1 MNHIDAAYLKHAS
14 DAIVAVLKPCIKKDI
29 SIYKGT
35 SSAVLSDLCLQLAHD
50 MLEKGV
56 TPTDFSAVIE
66 FSLLDE
72 ATRKETGS
80 HFTAPVI
87 AHQLIDPLFLTELET
102 ELADI
107 KKTRDKTERWVK
119 LDEYRTRLGEQP
131 FLDPACGAGNIL
143 IETYLS
149 MRKLDIEALRAMLT
163 LDPTTPVSTTMA
175 IGNYRGIEINRKSA
189 CMAELLLTASAF
201 YMDAYQR
208 RVTGIDGTEPIM
220 ERARI
225 TVADALA
232 TDWDT
237 VLPSGH
243 HPAPIVVENPPFIGH
258 QNQND
263 DQKTAMQTTL
273 DGLKDSNGNGMYDP
287 RMDFSS
293 AFLLKTSRYLTDQY
307 GRPVG
312 KWGCITSANIAYGC
326 QQSLVFPKVL
336 DAGWHQKF
344 TWKPFTWHSE
354 QDSMKAVLEK
364 AKTGSATRE
373 ADVTVLL
380 NGFSADPCDS
390 RAFQITDAYTGIRRD
405 VTSQPA
411 TMMEL
416 IGKSGKRCAKVSF
429 SGHAGPNRIVTATK
443 KKLSADLADLLT
455 AKPQQGDLTAPL
467 CIPKHSNQDCRW
479 MPVYAEYRD
488 VKSSSYVFCDD
499 PTGLTFA
506 IASSHAFQLWREH
519 NCTRSL
525 GDRCEITKTMTWN
538 TFPMNK
544 LERKDRKRLINAG
557 KKVLAARTSLLSG
570 NDYKDVASMY
580 RKSTPDALRKA
591 HEGLDRVMNDILTG
605 NRDADDAALYD
616 AMWEW
621 YGKLTGTDNRQV
633 AAEPSDIKAMQ
644 QPSSA
649 VMQALAQAC
658 KRTSTHACKH
668 APMPSKNDAN
678 TVDTVKACPVADKP
692 ACKPVLT
699 VPGDHSEERELT
711 DLILNGK
718 DTAACEDRI
727 YEDELAR
734 LKAQYDIRLDRKR
747 RRAGATA
754 KASALIAERRKQA
767 RQAAL
772 KAYIEACRA
781 EGLDPDDP
789 GDLR

>member
-1 MNHIDAAYLKHAS
+1 MKNISAAYLKHAS
-14 DAIVAVLKPCIKKDI
+14 DTIVAILKPCIAKKT
-29 SIYKGT
+29 SIYEGN
-35 SSAVLSDLCLQLAHD
+35 AALYGICLQLAHD

-87 AHQLIDPLFLTELET
+87 AHQLIDPLFLTELES
-102 ELADI
+102 ELAGI
-107 KKTRDKTERWVK
+107 KETKDRTERWVK
-119 LDEYRTRLGEQP
+119 LEEYRTRLGEQT

-149 MRKLDIEALRAMLT
+149 MRKLDIEALRAMLAV
-163 LDPTTPVSTTMA
+163 DPSTPVRAAVT
-175 IGNYRGIEINRKSA
+175 IDNYRGIEINRQSA

-208 RVTGIDGTEPIM
+208 RVTGIDDSVPCM

-237 VLPSGH
+237 VLPVHSQ
-243 HPAPIVVENPPFIGH
+243 PAPIVVENPPFIGH

-263 DQKTAMQTTL
+263 DQKDTMRTTL

-293 AFLLKTSRYLTDQY
+293 AFLLKTSRYLTDRY

-312 KWGCITSANIAYGC
+312 KWGCITSSNIAYGC
-326 QQSLVFPKVL
+326 QQPLVFPKVL

-344 TWKPFTWHSE
+344 TWEPFTWHS
-354 QDSMKAVLEK
+354 DRGSMKAMLEK
-364 AKTGSATRE
+364 ATTGSATRE
-373 ADVTVLL
+373 ADVMVLL

-390 RAFQITDAYTGIRRD
+390 WAFQTTDAYTGIRRD
-405 VTSQPA
+405 VTSQTA

-416 IGKSGKRCAKVSF
+416 IGQSGERCDEVSF
-429 SGHAGPNRIVTATK
+429 SGYAGPNRIVTPTK
-443 KKLSADLADLLT
+443 TKLSADLADLLT
-455 AKPQQGDLTAPL
+455 AKPKRGDLTAPL
-467 CIPKHSNQDCRW
+467 CIPKHSNQDCKW
-479 MPVYAEYRD
+479 MPVYDEYRD

-499 PTGLTFA
+499 PSRLTFA
-506 IASSHAFQLWREH
+506 ITSSHAFQLWRAH

-538 TFPMNK
+538 TFPLAT
-544 LERKDRKRLINAG
+544 LERKDRRRLINAG
-557 KKVLAARTSLLSG
+557 KKVLAARDSLLAG
-570 NDYKDVASMY
+570 NDYKDMASMY

-605 NRDADDAALYD
+605 DADADDAALYD
-616 AMWEW
+616 SMWEW
-621 YGKLTGTDNRQV
+621 YTKLTGTDNRQV
-633 AAEPSDIKAMQ
+633 TAKPSDVSPMQ
-644 QPSSA
+644 QPASDA
-649 VMQALAQAC
+649 MQALTQAC

-668 APMPSKNDAN
+668 AAMPSKNDAN
-678 TVDTVKACPVADKP
+678 RTGTVKARPVADKP

-699 VPGDHSEERELT
+699 ASGDHSEERELT
-711 DLILNGK
+711 ELILNGK
-718 DTAACEDRI
+718 DTTACEDRI

-734 LKAQYDIRLDRKR
+734 LKAQYDIKLARKR
-747 RRAGATA
+747 RRAGAAA
-754 KASALIAERRKQA
+754 KASELIAERRKQA

-781 EGLDPDDP
+781 EGLDPDD
-789 GDLR
+789 LR